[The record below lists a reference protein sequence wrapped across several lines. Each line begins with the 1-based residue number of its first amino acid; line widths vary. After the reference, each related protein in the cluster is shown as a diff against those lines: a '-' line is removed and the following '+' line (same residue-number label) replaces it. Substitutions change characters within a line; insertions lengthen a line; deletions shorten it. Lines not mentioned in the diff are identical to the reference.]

1 MDSAALAPDVVE
13 AIRARTS
20 RLIKAWLA
28 VIGVLFLLALVTG
41 GDGIASVV
49 MLMLT
54 GVVLLYT
61 RAARTL
67 KAGTSVPARLTK
79 GPVKMI
85 AAELPVEKLLPMWVV
100 HLQYELGGEARESF
114 FLLFGDEALVGDG
127 GQATVVVDPDNGT
140 MRAPVTAS
148 GSATGAAVT
157 ETGAETATEA
167 ATATGTVTGTGA
179 VTEATHAVV
188 SRPLAGAASP
198 GGAASAGADRCTS
211 CGNRLR
217 LVDRHCDSCGTAMP
231 DSQRAALQA
240 LLEDKRSARLQTSR
254 KIGADVNRAAA
265 AIAAL
270 AVLFL
275 IAGVALFFI
284 QRGSS
289 QEALAS
295 LAHHPADATFTVE
308 GETYTVE
315 QAREELRAAPGQA
328 LLVNI
333 VLAVIMLGLW
343 LWARSSPLPA
353 VIKSLCVFVAV
364 HLVSALI
371 DPTTLIQGLP
381 IKIFAIVTL
390 AAGVR
395 AALQQRALRAPE
407 PGRAG

>member
-167 ATATGTVTGTGA
+167 ATATGTVPGTGA

-188 SRPLAGAASP
+188 RRPRPGAARPRGGARAGAA
-198 GGAASAGADRCTS
+198 RC
-211 CGNRLR
+211 
-217 LVDRHCDSCGTAMP
+217 P
-231 DSQRAALQA
+231 
-240 LLEDKRSARLQTSR
+240 SR
-254 KIGADVNRAAA
+254 
-265 AIAAL
+265 
-270 AVLFL
+270 
-275 IAGVALFFI
+275 
-284 QRGSS
+284 
-289 QEALAS
+289 
-295 LAHHPADATFTVE
+295 
-308 GETYTVE
+308 
-315 QAREELRAAPGQA
+315 
-328 LLVNI
+328 
-333 VLAVIMLGLW
+333 
-343 LWARSSPLPA
+343 
-353 VIKSLCVFVAV
+353 
-364 HLVSALI
+364 
-371 DPTTLIQGLP
+371 
-381 IKIFAIVTL
+381 
-390 AAGVR
+390 
-395 AALQQRALRAPE
+395 
-407 PGRAG
+407 